1 MKEITQSKNMNIN
14 SIRKNKLF
22 QREKMKPLDAKDV
35 LKIIVIS
42 GIIGIPLLVGFV
54 VWKYPKFLLLN

>member
-22 QREKMKPLDAKDV
+22 QREKMKPLDMKDI

-54 VWKYPKFLLLN
+54 V